1 MSKDGQKDRRLGVNI
16 RSARIAQGMTQQT
29 LAERADLSV
38 PYISRVE
45 RGEKEPSLSTL
56 LRVADALDIGLDELL
71 GLKREQVNRSKER
84 KIFEGCAVEQE
95 AVLLEMLIE
104 LKKIVVR
111 EWVRGKHEN

>member
-1 MSKDGQKDRRLGVNI
+1 MSKDRYKDSRLGVNI
-16 RSARIAQGMTQQT
+16 WSARIAQGMTQQT

-38 PYISRVE
+38 PYVSRVE

-56 LRVADALDIGLDELL
+56 LRVADALDIGLEELL
-71 GLKREQVNRSKER
+71 GLKRKQDDRSKER
-84 KIFEGCAVEQE
+84 KILEGCTVEQE